1 MEIVCENRFDA
12 LRKGIRGIGQHVA
25 DKTNWRTMLKG
36 ETREIDLAA
45 ERERLLALCA
55 EEIAAINSKHDGGVD
70 PSREAEPL
78 RFDYPVSNYPEKI
91 VSLNLDKNPLIE
103 DTLVGIKGQYLY
115 FSSGVINIRK
125 YTGYHVEF
133 NY

>member
-1 MEIVCENRFDA
+1 
-12 LRKGIRGIGQHVA
+12 
-25 DKTNWRTMLKG
+25 MLKG
-36 ETREIDLAA
+36 ETTDIDLVA

-55 EEIAAINSKHDGGVD
+55 DEIEAINSKHAGTIERI
-70 PSREAEPL
+70 SNAEI
-78 RFDYPVSNYPEKI
+78 RQFVYPVNHYPEKI
-91 VSLNLDKNPLIE
+91 VSFNLDKNPLIE
-103 DTLVGIKGQYLY
+103 DSLEGIKGQYLY